1 MAKTYDLSAISAL
14 VIDDNHHMISIIKT
28 LLRGFGVKQITEATD
43 AMTAFEVFR
52 NARSDIIFL
61 DYMMPTFDGIEFTQL
76 VRTASDSPNPEVPI
90 IMVTAYS
97 ERANIEAARDAG
109 ITELLTKPVSAIDVY
124 RRVIQVIEKPRPFI
138 RSARYIGPCRRRTP
152 EPNPN
157 YTGRE
162 RRKSAGQQTDAPDDT
177 PEQETETPEQEAGAA

>member
-1 MAKTYDLSAISAL
+1 MS
-14 VIDDNHHMISIIKT
+14 
-28 LLRGFGVKQITEATD
+28 
-43 AMTAFEVFR
+43 AFEVFR
-52 NARSDIIFL
+52 NARSDVIFL

-109 ITELLTKPVSAIDVY
+109 ITELLTKPISAIELY

-138 RSARYIGPCRRRTP
+138 KSARYVLALAAAVHPTPIRTTP
-152 EPNPN
+152 VTNAAN
-157 YTGRE
+157 RQS
-162 RRKSAGQQTDAPDDT
+162 RKPTRKLTSLSSTLYGLPWHRSSQRM
-177 PEQETETPEQEAGAA
+177 GNWR